1 MSSHEESSQ
10 KVEMEWETPSHDE
23 IIEISRGHVAGLEM
37 TDDDA
42 VWCVAGMHHVLLHTI
57 GRKSGNEHKVALPF
71 WRDADGH
78 RIVVG
83 SFAGATRDP
92 SWVLNLRDRE
102 ANPRVKVRV
111 QGGMFWSEH
120 QVLDGGSER
129 DVVWEAML
137 EDRAWY
143 ADYQARTD
151 RTIPLVRL
159 AETESIVD

>member
-1 MSSHEESSQ
+1 
-10 KVEMEWETPSHDE
+10 
-23 IIEISRGHVAGLEM
+23 
-37 TDDDA
+37 
-42 VWCVAGMHHVLLHTI
+42 
-57 GRKSGNEHKVALPF
+57 
-71 WRDADGH
+71 
-78 RIVVG
+78 
-83 SFAGATRDP
+83 
-92 SWVLNLRDRE
+92 VLNLRDRE

-129 DVVWEAML
+129 DVLWEAML